1 MKRYF
6 IWIFTLCLFGFATWG
21 IFQVRASSASTFEWV
36 GFGNIYL
43 EYYLVLQVVILL
55 AFILFVSLLVEF
67 RRKKDTLHYVLKKRQ
82 QGFTIDESIPMLMP
96 VFTLLYSFHLEGK
109 THLGVSP
116 RDIHVNH
123 IGVASLYEP
132 SKRNRFAKAT
142 PYQSPE
148 QGMVGG
154 KVGPWSDVY
163 ALGALLFTITTLKIP
178 DLAEQRLIKD
188 TLPEQLLSCPELS
201 EEFRSVLLRTMALK
215 IEDRISDVGSLILKL
230 DFMQEFNNTARL
242 LFGSEEMDEA
252 ARDILRRAMTLK
264 TSSQI
269 GNVGSFLPELG
280 MTELRMP
287 VTLLDRP
294 PRLKTRA
301 TPGMRAAMIVLL
313 CLFLLFGA
321 SLCVWIVGMKNY
333 DRLDSLVQEE
343 QYTQA
348 LEARTGIYPLYR
360 DTQQLNVYLN
370 AWLAMESGKY
380 DEAKAVFDTM
390 LKYRHAMTLSRECDY
405 RKASAF
411 FHQGRYIEAKSIFV
425 GLKGYLD
432 SEVMIEKC
440 DKYTSR

>member
-6 IWIFTLCLFGFATWG
+6 IWIFTLCLLCFALWG
-21 IFQVRASSASTFEWV
+21 IFQVRASSASTYEWV
-36 GFGNIYL
+36 GYGSIYL
-43 EYYLVLQVVILL
+43 KYYLVLQVIILL
-55 AFILFVSLLVEF
+55 AFILFILLLVEF
-67 RRKKDTLHYVLKKRQ
+67 RRKKETLHYVLKKRQ
-82 QGFTIDESIPMLMP
+82 QAFTIDESIPMLMP

-132 SKRNRFAKAT
+132 SKKRFVKPT

-154 KVGPWSDVY
+154 RVGPWSDVY
-163 ALGALLFTITTLKIP
+163 ALGALLFTMTTLKIP

-215 IEDRISDVGSLILKL
+215 IEDRIPDVGSLILKL
-230 DFMQEFNNTARL
+230 DFMHEFNNTARL

-252 ARDILRRAMTLK
+252 ARDVLMRAMTLK
-264 TSSQI
+264 SISQI

-280 MTELRMP
+280 MTEMRMP

-301 TPGMRAAMIVLL
+301 TSAMRAAMIVLL
-313 CLFLLFGA
+313 CLYLLLGA

-333 DRLDSLVQEE
+333 DRLDSYVQAE

-348 LEARTGIYPLYR
+348 LDARSGIYPFYR

-370 AWLAMESGKY
+370 AWLTMESGKY

-405 RKASAF
+405 RKACALF
-411 FHQGRYIEAKSIFV
+411 RQGRYIDAKAIFV
-425 GLKGYLD
+425 ELKGYLD
-432 SEVMIEKC
+432 SEAMIEKC
-440 DKYTSR
+440 DEYTSK